1 MISMAIQCP
10 AVAGL
15 KGVSGL
21 GKAIKYYSMATS
33 IGFSIINSDFNG
45 FVSTIINGTIDED
58 KLNENLV
65 IPAQYKSQNYTLGWA
80 HELLS
85 FSSDLE
91 ALENTF
97 KQGPHFYKEIFTHC
111 KGELNYNILFRESD
125 NALVSMADICSII
138 D

>member
-1 MISMAIQCP
+1 MQEYPHPCRSFEED
-10 AVAGL
+10 AVNTNIEQML
-15 KGVSGL
+15 SR
-21 GKAIKYYSMATS
+21 YRT
-33 IGFSIINSDFNG
+33 D
-45 FVSTIINGTIDED
+45 
-58 KLNENLV
+58 

-125 NALVSMADICSII
+125 NVLVSMADICSII